1 NDVNGLAYRHS
12 FLEQRTVNVGA
23 LFSHT
28 FTEHFIM
35 IRGQNVLSSCAIIAI
50 VMNALKIFEEGH
62 FPNYD
67 NTLDNTRIERVCVS
81 VLYSIEVID
90 PDAGINQHHLPPL
103 ISSKLPSHLI
113 FPRNLRIFCWWLR
126 RTSSFRPC
134 STASFLVVYPDAF
147 SASAISFSSMTM
159 LVLMGHLCV
168 YFYIMYT
175 L

>member
-1 NDVNGLAYRHS
+1 
-12 FLEQRTVNVGA
+12 
-23 LFSHT
+23 
-28 FTEHFIM
+28 FTGRLIL
-35 IRGQNVLSSCAIIAI
+35 IQGQKGPSCCARIAV
-50 VMNALKIFEEGH
+50 VMNASKNVQKDQV
-62 FPNYD
+62 PNCD
-67 NTLDNTRIERVCVS
+67 NTFDNTRIERVCVS